1 MNDPA
6 THDADTGKSGA
17 GTPDEPIRD
26 YRGAGIMWSAIA
38 VLVVLAAFII
48 VVIQNSESVPFEF
61 LWITVDTPLALII
74 AVAVAASLAIGETI
88 GWAWRRHRRGDLQR
102 REELRRLKRSK

>member
-6 THDADTGKSGA
+6 THDVGTDTSGT
-17 GTPDEPIRD
+17 GTPDEPIRE

-48 VVIQNSESVPFEF
+48 VVIQNSESVPFDF

-74 AVAVAASLAIGETI
+74 AVAVAASLAIGEII
-88 GWAWRRHRRGDLQR
+88 GWAWRRHRRSDLQR